1 MVVVC
6 LESNDLGQRDH
17 CRKKTTAESLMVNT
31 LEVHLEEASEQ
42 RRSMN
47 SNIAVV
53 SVTSPTRNYLYRARA
68 LFDAVA
74 KHRPE
79 VRGIVCCVDRLDGV
93 CDPAKEAFEIVE
105 AASRGIA
112 RFALGGFRRRLVCSL
127 AKRC

>member
-1 MVVVC
+1 
-6 LESNDLGQRDH
+6 
-17 CRKKTTAESLMVNT
+17 
-31 LEVHLEEASEQ
+31 
-42 RRSMN
+42 MN
-47 SNIAVV
+47 SDLAVV
-53 SVTSPTRNYLYRARA
+53 SVSTRNYLYRARV